1 MQRRWSQ
8 VSNILISS
16 AASFCFIK
24 LCNNCCALYFVIRTY
39 VDAVINPTS
48 GLGRLGVSYAG
59 SPYDGDALDFLG
71 FVPINSNYLVPLF
84 LNINLF
90 GLGYLFLPSISH
102 PEICARRAT
111 ATSTTTEIPTTSAIV
126 TYSRFDGSLRSF
138 GLRSQRCGGI
148 FEQFGGSGS
157 GRHSYRHRQA
167 HVAWG
172 YCCHH
177 VPRQQSTDRARI
189 RAQFEIVRQ
198 QQSDWSKRRN
208 KTSKTPREYKQAV
221 SYMLAHPYGFAQ
233 VMSSYYFDNSDLG
246 PPQNED

>member
-1 MQRRWSQ
+1 MVRRCNA
-8 VSNILISS
+8 VGVRYNILISS
-16 AASFCFIK
+16 ATSLCFIK

-39 VDAVINPTS
+39 VDAVINHTS
-48 GLGRLGVSYAG
+48 GLGRLRVSYAG

-90 GLGYLFLPSISH
+90 GLGYSFLSSISH
-102 PEICARRAT
+102 PKICVRRVT

-157 GRHSYRHRQA
+157 CRHSYRRRQA
-167 HVAWG
+167 HVA
-172 YCCHH
+172 
-177 VPRQQSTDRARI
+177 
-189 RAQFEIVRQ
+189 
-198 QQSDWSKRRN
+198 
-208 KTSKTPREYKQAV
+208 
-221 SYMLAHPYGFAQ
+221 
-233 VMSSYYFDNSDLG
+233 
-246 PPQNED
+246 